1 MLTYYSVLGVKT
13 DATTEEIKS
22 TYKQLAIRNHPDR
35 GGSEEVMKM
44 INLAAEI
51 LSDPKSRKEYDLSLD
66 ANSNPKVDMRQN
78 NNAPAKSYAKEN
90 VEPKNYYS
98 SRHSTMSASDSKF
111 SGFLSRFFKFWD
123 WVKHRYIWIA
133 AIIQVG
139 ACVLALVNSGDS
151 SYARTT
157 QITAFAILVI
167 TICFFLYILNLE
179 QNGKTGKKLLIL
191 KILFGIFTLAPIAYL
206 LIFSVM
212 FIATIVMLGVVLAI
226 AFFVMSLFA

>member
-1 MLTYYSVLGVKT
+1 VLTYYSVLGVKT

-51 LSDPKSRKEYDLSLD
+51 LSDPKSRKEYDLSLSTD
-66 ANSNPKVDMRQN
+66 SSPKQDVRQNSNPST
-78 NNAPAKSYAKEN
+78 ASYAKEN
-90 VEPKNYYS
+90 SGRVNYS
-98 SRHSTMSASDSKF
+98 SSQYATVNSSESKF
-111 SGFLSRFFKFWD
+111 AGFLSRFLIFWG
-123 WVKHRYIWIA
+123 WVRRRYIWIA

-139 ACVLALVNSGDS
+139 ACVLALVSSGDS
-151 SYARTT
+151 SSANTT
-157 QITAFAILVI
+157 RIAAFAILVI

-179 QNGKTGKKLLIL
+179 QNGKTGKKLLFP
-191 KILFGIFTLAPIAYL
+191 KILFGIFTIAPVLYL

-212 FIATIVMLGVVLAI
+212 FIATIVMLVVLLAI
-226 AFFVMSLFA
+226 TFFVMSFIQ